1 MSRTKGIY
9 RLLILDGHR
18 SYYTVAFKEYYRNY
32 SIVTLYIPTYLSYIL
47 QLLDISCFS
56 PLKKAYGR
64 QVEGLIRVNVN
75 YISKV
80 EFLSA
85 YIKVCKLSFTTSNIL
100 VGFVATSLVPYEL
113 DRVLSTLNPI
123 VRTLSLV
130 LLAELA

>member
-1 MSRTKGIY
+1 MP
-9 RLLILDGHR
+9 
-18 SYYTVAFKEYYRNY
+18 A
-32 SIVTLYIPTYLSYIL
+32 YLSYIL
-47 QLLDISCFS
+47 QPLDVSCFS

-64 QVEGLIRVNVN
+64 QVEGLIRLSVN

-85 YIKVCKLSFTTSNIL
+85 YIEAHKLSFTTSNIL
-100 VGFVATSLVPYEL
+100 AGFVATSLVPYEL

-123 VRTLSLV
+123 VRTLSPV